1 MIIVPQQEL
10 QLKEKDLIKGPYTH
24 RSEFKRHP
32 LEFHLQKV
40 QRVELGLTL

>member
-1 MIIVPQQEL
+1 MIIIPQQEL
-10 QLKEKDLIKGPYTH
+10 QLKEKELIHGPYTH

-40 QRVELGLTL
+40 PRFDVR